1 MRNQRF
7 KVVIVVLV
15 AKSYLTLC
23 DCMNCSP
30 PGSFV
35 CGVFQARHWSGLP
48 FPSPGDLPDPGIK
61 PVSPHW
67 QADSSP
73 LSHQLIVEE
82 PCYPGLQTEFPCS
95 FLLSYI
101 HLGVR

>member
-35 CGVFQARHWSGLP
+35 CGVFQAIHWSGLP

-61 PVSPHW
+61 PVSPL
-67 QADSSP
+67 SP
-73 LSHQLIVEE
+73 VLACGFFTTSA
-82 PCYPGLQTEFPCS
+82 T
-95 FLLSYI
+95 
-101 HLGVR
+101 